1 MTLSMTPQQ
10 ILAEI
15 DHLRRE
21 LAAAADDLLSAAE
34 QGLALTQ
41 TLPTD
46 VEAVTASFHRILA
59 ACSFQDLADQRIAR
73 LLTALTGRKAP
84 PRSSEEHPDAALL
97 NGPALAGE
105 TGLNQSA
112 ADALLAR

>member
-1 MTLSMTPQQ
+1 MTPQQ

-21 LAAAADDLLSAAE
+21 LAVAADDLLSAAE

-41 TLPTD
+41 AEPVD
-46 VEAVTASFHRILA
+46 AEAVTASFHRILA
-59 ACSFQDLADQRIAR
+59 ACSFQDLADQRIDR

-84 PRSSEEHPDAALL
+84 P
-97 NGPALAGE
+97 
-105 TGLNQSA
+105 
-112 ADALLAR
+112 

>member
-1 MTLSMTPQQ
+1 MTPQQ

-21 LAAAADDLLSAAE
+21 LAIAADDLLSAAE
-34 QGLALTQ
+34 QGL
-41 TLPTD
+41 TLMQAEPMD
-46 VEAVTASFHRILA
+46 AEAVTTAFHRILA
-59 ACSFQDLADQRIAR
+59 ACGFQDLADQRIAR

-84 PRSSEEHPDAALL
+84 PRPDAALL

-112 ADALLAR
+112 ADALLKA

>member
-21 LAAAADDLLSAAE
+21 LAVAADDLQSAAD
-34 QGLALTQ
+34 QGLALTRAKP
-41 TLPTD
+41 LD
-46 VEAVTASFHRILA
+46 ADAVTDSFHRILA
-59 ACSFQDLADQRIAR
+59 ACSFQDLADQRIDR
-73 LLTALTGRKAP
+73 LLTAMTGRKAA
-84 PRSSEEHPDAALL
+84 PRPDAALL

-105 TGLNQSA
+105 SGLTQSA
-112 ADALLAR
+112 TDALLAR

>member
-1 MTLSMTPQQ
+1 MTPQQ

-21 LAAAADDLLSAAE
+21 LAPADAPRPPAE
-34 QGLALTQ
+34 EGRPRTRAE
-41 TLPTD
+41 PMD
-46 VEAVTASFHRILA
+46 AEAVAASFHRILA

-84 PRSSEEHPDAALL
+84 PRPDAALL
-97 NGPALAGE
+97 NGPAMAGE

-112 ADALLAR
+112 ADALMKA

>member
-1 MTLSMTPQQ
+1 MTPQQ

-21 LAAAADDLLSAAE
+21 LALAADDLLSAAE

-41 TLPTD
+41 AEPLD
-46 VEAVTASFHRILA
+46 AKAVTASFHRILA
-59 ACSFQDLADQRIAR
+59 ACSFQDLADQRIDR

-84 PRSSEEHPDAALL
+84 PRPDEALL
-97 NGPALAGE
+97 NGPAMAGE
-105 TGLNQSA
+105 TGLNQLA

>member
-1 MTLSMTPQQ
+1 MTPQQ

-41 TLPTD
+41 AEPLD
-46 VEAVTASFHRILA
+46 AEVVTASFHRILA
-59 ACSFQDLADQRIAR
+59 ACSFQDLADQRIDR
-73 LLTALTGRKAP
+73 LLTALTGRQAP
-84 PRSSEEHPDAALL
+84 PRPDAALL

>member
-1 MTLSMTPQQ
+1 MTPQQ

-41 TLPTD
+41 AEPLD
-46 VEAVTASFHRILA
+46 AEAVTASFHRILA
-59 ACSFQDLADQRIAR
+59 ACSFQDLADQRIDR

-84 PRSSEEHPDAALL
+84 PRPDAALL

-105 TGLNQSA
+105 AGLNQSA
-112 ADALLAR
+112 ADALLAP

>member
-1 MTLSMTPQQ
+1 MTLQMTPQQ

-21 LAAAADDLLSAAE
+21 LATAADDLPSAAE

-41 TLPTD
+41 GQPMD
-46 VEAVTASFHRILA
+46 AEAVTAAFHRILA

-73 LLTALTGRKAP
+73 LLTALTGRQAAP
-84 PRSSEEHPDAALL
+84 RADAALL
-97 NGPALAGE
+97 NGPAMAGE
-105 TGLNQSA
+105 KGLNQSA
-112 ADALLAR
+112 ADALLG

>member
-1 MTLSMTPQQ
+1 
-10 ILAEI
+10 
-15 DHLRRE
+15 
-21 LAAAADDLLSAAE
+21 
-34 QGLALTQ
+34 
-41 TLPTD
+41 
-46 VEAVTASFHRILA
+46 SFHRILA
-59 ACSFQDLADQRIAR
+59 ACSFQDLADQRIDR

-84 PRSSEEHPDAALL
+84 PRPDAALL

>member
-1 MTLSMTPQQ
+1 MTPQQ

-21 LAAAADDLLSAAE
+21 LALAADDLLSAAE
-34 QGLALTQ
+34 QGLALAQ
-41 TLPTD
+41 AEPLD
-46 VEAVTASFHRILA
+46 AEATTAAFHRILA
-59 ACSFQDLADQRIAR
+59 ACSFQDLADQRIDR
-73 LLTALTGRKAP
+73 LLTALTGRKPP
-84 PRSSEEHPDAALL
+84 PRSSQEYPDAALL

-112 ADALLAR
+112 ADALMAR

>member
-1 MTLSMTPQQ
+1 MTPQQ

-21 LAAAADDLLSAAE
+21 LTLAADNLLSAAE
-34 QGLALTQ
+34 QGLALAQ
-41 TLPTD
+41 ADPLD
-46 VEAVTASFHRILA
+46 AEAVTVTFHRILE
-59 ACSFQDLADQRIAR
+59 ACSFQDLADQRIDR
-73 LLTALTGRKAP
+73 LLVALTGRKAA
-84 PRSSEEHPDAALL
+84 PRPDAALL

-105 TGLNQSA
+105 AGLNQSA

>member
-1 MTLSMTPQQ
+1 MTSPMTPQQ

-21 LAAAADDLLSAAE
+21 LANAADDLLSAAE
-34 QGLALTQ
+34 QGLALTRAE
-41 TLPTD
+41 PMD
-46 VEAVTASFHRILA
+46 AEAVTASFHRILA

-84 PRSSEEHPDAALL
+84 PRPDAALL
-97 NGPALAGE
+97 NGPAMAGE

-112 ADALLAR
+112 ADALMKA

>member
-1 MTLSMTPQQ
+1 MTPQQ

-21 LAAAADDLLSAAE
+21 LAIAADDLLSAAE

-41 TLPTD
+41 AEPMD
-46 VEAVTASFHRILA
+46 AEAVTASFHRILA
-59 ACSFQDLADQRIAR
+59 ACSFQDLADQRIDR
-73 LLTALTGRKAP
+73 LLTALTGRRAP
-84 PRSSEEHPDAALL
+84 PRPDAALL
-97 NGPALAGE
+97 NGPTRAGE
-105 TGLNQSA
+105 TGLDQSA

>member
-1 MTLSMTPQQ
+1 MTPQQ

-21 LAAAADDLLSAAE
+21 LAIAADDLLSAAE
-34 QGLALTQ
+34 QGLVLTR
-41 TLPTD
+41 TEPLD
-46 VEAVTASFHRILA
+46 AEAVTAAFHRILA

-84 PRSSEEHPDAALL
+84 PRSSEECPDAALL

-112 ADALLAR
+112 ADALMAR

>member
-1 MTLSMTPQQ
+1 MTPQQ

-34 QGLALTQ
+34 QGLALSQ
-41 TLPTD
+41 AEPMD
-46 VEAVTASFHRILA
+46 AEAVTASFHLILA
-59 ACSFQDLADQRIAR
+59 ACSFQDLADQRIDR
-73 LLTALTGRKAP
+73 LLTALTGRKAAE
-84 PRSSEEHPDAALL
+84 RPDVALL

-112 ADALLAR
+112 ADALLKT

>member
-1 MTLSMTPQQ
+1 MTLQMTPQQ

-34 QGLALTQ
+34 QGLALAQ
-41 TLPTD
+41 GQPMD
-46 VEAVTASFHRILA
+46 AEAVTASFHRILA

-73 LLTALTGRKAP
+73 LLTALTGRQAP
-84 PRSSEEHPDAALL
+84 PRSSEERPDAALL

-112 ADALLAR
+112 ADALMAR

>member
-1 MTLSMTPQQ
+1 MTLQMTPQQ

-34 QGLALTQ
+34 QGLTLAQ
-41 TLPTD
+41 TAPMD
-46 VEAVTASFHRILA
+46 AEAVTASFHSILA

-73 LLTALTGRKAP
+73 LLTALTGRKAA
-84 PRSSEEHPDAALL
+84 PRPDAALL
-97 NGPALAGE
+97 NGPAMAGE

-112 ADALLAR
+112 ADALLGS

>member
-1 MTLSMTPQQ
+1 MTPQQ

-15 DHLRRE
+15 DHLRHE
-21 LAAAADDLLSAAE
+21 LALAADDLLSAAE
-34 QGLALTQ
+34 QGLTLTR
-41 TLPTD
+41 TEPLDT
-46 VEAVTASFHRILA
+46 EAVTAAFHRILA
-59 ACSFQDLADQRIAR
+59 SCSFQDLADQRIVR

-84 PRSSEEHPDAALL
+84 PRSSEECPDAALL

-112 ADALLAR
+112 ADALMAR

>member
-1 MTLSMTPQQ
+1 MTPQQ

-21 LAAAADDLLSAAE
+21 LAIAADDLLSAAE

-41 TLPTD
+41 SEPLD
-46 VEAVTASFHRILA
+46 AEAVTASFHRILA
-59 ACSFQDLADQRIAR
+59 ACSFQDLADQRIDR
-73 LLTALTGRKAP
+73 LLTALTGRKAAA
-84 PRSSEEHPDAALL
+84 RPDAALL

-112 ADALLAR
+112 ADALMAR

>member
-1 MTLSMTPQQ
+1 MTSSMTPQQ

-21 LAAAADDLLSAAE
+21 LAIAADDLLSAAE

-41 TLPTD
+41 TAPTD
-46 VEAVTASFHRILA
+46 VGALTASFHRILA

-84 PRSSEEHPDAALL
+84 PRSSEEPPDAALL
-97 NGPALAGE
+97 NGPTLAGE

-112 ADALLAR
+112 ADALLAP

>member
-1 MTLSMTPQQ
+1 MTPPMTPIQ

-34 QGLALTQ
+34 QGLALTRAE
-41 TLPTD
+41 PMD
-46 VEAVTASFHRILA
+46 AEALTASFHRIFE
-59 ACSFQDLADQRIAR
+59 ACSFQDLADQRIDR

-84 PRSSEEHPDAALL
+84 PRPDAALL
-97 NGPALAGE
+97 NGPAMAGE

-112 ADALLAR
+112 ADALLSR